1 MSDVSVVEWMQSKY
15 ANLAGDL
22 HERARRR
29 WAAVEA
35 LSLGRG
41 GIAAVAEATGISDRT
56 IRNGIRELRE
66 GDTAPAGRQRRVGA
80 GRKTAKQREPGL
92 LDALEGLVEP
102 ATRGD
107 PQSPQKWTCKSTR
120 ELSRQ
125 LKQSG
130 YTVSHSTV
138 ARLLKDAGY
147 SLQSNRKTIEGKQH
161 PDRNAQFEHVSR
173 RIKSQQRA
181 GQPALSVDTK
191 KKEIIGK
198 FKNYGRTWRR
208 KGQPI
213 EVQTHDFPEKDDKGN
228 TIKAAPYRVYDIG
241 RNEAWVNVGI
251 THATAQFA
259 VASIRTW
266 WRRLGR
272 RRYPKANLRRIF
284 ITADSGG
291 SNGPR
296 SRLWK
301 YELQELADQLR
312 AEIEVCH
319 FPPGTSKWNKIEHR
333 VFCHITRT
341 WRGQPL
347 QSYEMVVSL
356 IGATRTTTGL
366 EVHATLDEVDYQKGI
381 KISDADYQSINITP
395 CKFHGDWNYIIKP
408 RKTR

>member
-1 MSDVSVVEWMQSKY
+1 MRDVSVVEWIQSKY
-15 ANLAGDL
+15 ENLAGDL

-80 GRKTAKQREPGL
+80 GRKAAKQSEPGL

-107 PQSPQKWTCKSTR
+107 PQSPLKWTCKSTR

-125 LKQSG
+125 LKKSG

-147 SLQSNRKTIEGKQH
+147 SLQSNRKTIEGNQH
-161 PDRNAQFEHVSR
+161 PDRNAQFEHISR

-181 GQPALSVDTK
+181 SQPALSVDTK

-198 FKNYGRTWRR
+198 FKNSGRTWRS
-208 KGQPI
+208 KGQPV

-228 TIKAAPYRVYDIG
+228 TIKAVPYGVYDIG

-251 THATAQFA
+251 THDTAQFA

-272 RRYPKANLRRIF
+272 RRYPKANLRRIL

-301 YELQELADQLR
+301 YELQELADQLSV
-312 AEIEVCH
+312 EIEVCH

-341 WRGQPL
+341 WRGEPL
-347 QSYEMVVSL
+347 QNYQMVVSL
-356 IGATRTTTGL
+356 IGSTRTTTGL
-366 EVHATLDEVDYQKGI
+366 EVHATLDEADYKKGI
-381 KISDADYQSINITP
+381 KIPDADYQSIKITP